1 MSKKRTVEVVLT
13 VEIPDS
19 KDTTNETVATFFNW
33 EICHRVSEETEG
45 DMVVQKIDVREKVE
59 SEKCE
64 WSRESD
70 DVWRSDC
77 GLLWEFDNEETPKAN
92 NMNYCPQ
99 CGKILKEAPEY
110 WEEDEDE

>member
-45 DMVVQKIDVREKVE
+45 DMVVRKIDARK
-59 SEKCE
+59 K
-64 WSRESD
+64 SD
-70 DVWRSDC
+70 
-77 GLLWEFDNEETPKAN
+77 
-92 NMNYCPQ
+92 
-99 CGKILKEAPEY
+99 
-110 WEEDEDE
+110 